1 VASRFRGQVATMTS
15 AVAVAMILTACASH
29 AGGAAVPS
37 VIDDGTALRHHRT
50 FLYTGRPQQF
60 TVPPNVT
67 RIMVEVVAAVGAG
80 QYGGL
85 GGRVWAIVPVTPGEN
100 LGVYVG
106 GEGSG
111 STGGFN
117 GGANGGGPGSGYNGS
132 GGAGASDIR
141 VGGDRLTNRIL
152 VAGGGGGQGG
162 NGGNGGKGGRRVG
175 GFGGGGGSY
184 SSGNGGGGGTQ
195 HRGGSG
201 GSGGVGAGFSGSP
214 GDAGSLGHGGG
225 GGAGGIGSGSG
236 AGFGGAGGGGGY
248 YGGGGGGG
256 GGGDTF
262 SGASGGGGGGGS
274 SYVEP
279 GAFAQREWRGWK
291 NATGNGIIV
300 FSW

>member
-1 VASRFRGQVATMTS
+1 VASRFRGQLATMTS
-15 AVAVAMILTACASH
+15 LAAVAMILAACASH
-29 AGGAAVPS
+29 AGGAADPS
-37 VIDDGTALRHHRT
+37 VVDDGTALRHHQT

-67 RIMVEVVAAVGAG
+67 KITVDVVAAVGAG

-100 LGVYVG
+100 LGAYVG

-132 GGAGASDIR
+132 GGAGASDLR
-141 VGGDRLTNRIL
+141 EGGHRLTNRIL

-162 NGGNGGKGGRRVG
+162 NGGNGG
-175 GFGGGGGSY
+175 
-184 SSGNGGGGGTQ
+184 N
-195 HRGGSG
+195 
-201 GSGGVGAGFSGSP
+201 
-214 GDAGSLGHGGG
+214 
-225 GGAGGIGSGSG
+225 
-236 AGFGGAGGGGGY
+236 
-248 YGGGGGGG
+248 
-256 GGGDTF
+256 GGDTF
-262 SGASGGGGGGGS
+262 SGASGGGGGGS